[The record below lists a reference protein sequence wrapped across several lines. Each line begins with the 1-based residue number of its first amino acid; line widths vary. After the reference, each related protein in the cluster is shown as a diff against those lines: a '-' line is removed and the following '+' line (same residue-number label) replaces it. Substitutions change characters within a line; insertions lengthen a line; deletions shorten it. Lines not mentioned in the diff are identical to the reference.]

1 MSDNSIPKYKNT
13 CEREWM
19 PINQMAHS
27 YVGIAPSL
35 LRAAINAGQLDAYE
49 KPLTRGLKEGAKR
62 QNHSYFVCRED
73 VNKWIR
79 TYWKKAVRV

>member
-19 PINQMAHS
+19 PLAQMAHD
-27 YVGIAPSL
+27 YLGVAPDL
-35 LRAAINAGQLDAYE
+35 LREAINNKQLEAFE
-49 KPLTRGLKEGAKR
+49 KPLTRGRKDGAKR

-73 VNKWIR
+73 VDKWIR